1 MKSVSPRVRIVEVY
15 EEAGASLT
23 LCERDGELELVL
35 GNVPLLTSRAL
46 ETEHEFGALA
56 KEATP
61 GTPDVVV
68 VGGLGFGSTLKGVL
82 AATPETTRVVV
93 VEKLRSVVRIAETHA
108 ARFFDGVLQN
118 ARVSIELADVA
129 DVIAERRGLRALL
142 LDVDN
147 GPGWGSFRT
156 NAKLYGEHGI
166 SLAHTS
172 LAPGGIFAVWS
183 GYEERAFTPKLRR
196 GGFVSRVVP
205 LHEKGTVAARA
216 YVGRKPP

>member
-1 MKSVSPRVRIVEVY
+1 MTRVRVVEVY

-23 LCERDGELELVL
+23 LCEREGSLELVL

-46 ETEHEFGALA
+46 QTEHEFGALA
-56 KEATP
+56 KEAAP
-61 GTPDVVV
+61 GAPDVVV

-82 AATPETTRVVV
+82 AATPETTQIVV
-93 VEKLRSVVRIAETHA
+93 VEKLRSVLRIAETHA
-108 ARFFDGVLQN
+108 ARFFGDVLQN

-129 DVIAERRGLRALL
+129 DVIAARRGLRAVL

-156 NAKLYGEHGI
+156 NARLYGEHGL
-166 SLAHTS
+166 SLARAS

-196 GGFVSRVVP
+196 SGFVSRVVP
-205 LHEKGTVAARA
+205 LYERGAVAARA
-216 YVGRKPP
+216 YVGTKPA

>member
-1 MKSVSPRVRIVEVY
+1 MKTVSSRVRIVEVY
-15 EEAGASLT
+15 EEAGAHLT

-56 KEATP
+56 REAAP
-61 GTPDVVV
+61 GIPDVVV

-82 AATPETTRVVV
+82 AATPETTQVVV
-93 VEKLRSVVRIAETHA
+93 VEKLRSVVRIAETHG
-108 ARFFDGVLQN
+108 ARFFGDVLQN
-118 ARVSIELADVA
+118 ARVSVELADVA
-129 DVIAERRGLRALL
+129 DVIAARRGLRALL

-166 SLAHTS
+166 SLAFAS
-172 LAPGGIFAVWS
+172 LAPGGLFAVWS

-196 GGFVSRVVP
+196 GGFVPRVVP
-205 LHEKGTVAARA
+205 LHEKGTVSARA
-216 YVGRKPP
+216 YVGTKPA